1 MFRRYYRS
9 MMGAPLSQKLKTQF
23 WQVPVSYPWHPR
35 QPSLEKVTSRNSR
48 LAPSGKVVAPSGSL
62 GPVYCAT
69 YKTSFS
75 FSLMLTRFGFTSKPR
90 MPDTTRAVSA
100 WPTADLTSAG
110 TSFGLIFFTR
120 TKFIA
125 SRGSIDNEN
134 AFTRMCCAII
144 LSPFLVPL
152 NSEDLPSFTKKI
164 FGLFILYHTLHK
176 MSNIIE
182 YAMKIAKPHRK
193 FNFPN

>member
-1 MFRRYYRS
+1 MF
-9 MMGAPLSQKLKTQF
+9 
-23 WQVPVSYPWHPR
+23 
-35 QPSLEKVTSRNSR
+35 
-48 LAPSGKVVAPSGSL
+48 APSGNVVAPSGSL

-69 YKTSFS
+69 YKTSLS
-75 FSLMLTRFGFTSKPR
+75 DSLMLTRFGFTSKPR
-90 MPDTTRAVSA
+90 MLDTTFAVSA
-100 WPTADLTSAG
+100 WPMADSTSAG

-120 TKFIA
+120 TKFIT
-125 SRGSIDNEN
+125 SIGNMDNAN

-152 NSEDLPSFTKKI
+152 NSEDLSSFTKKI
-164 FGLFILYHTLHK
+164 FGLFILYYALHK

-193 FNFPN
+193 FNFTN